1 MKIKVTKHEV
11 IIEDKNLVSKGEYN
25 ANKCLFEFSE
35 EYDGLT
41 KKAIFKCD
49 DILKEVAIT
58 LNECIIPYEVLDPA
72 LDETSVELRVYAYE
86 INEENLVLRYSPNY
100 DTFLKNRGS
109 YIDGASESEEVTPSQ
124 FEQYSQKLND
134 GLEKLS
140 NIKIDANKEDNKT
153 TISITDQN
161 NETESFDIFDGET
174 GPKGENAT
182 INGYNV
188 LNIEGGTNI
197 SIEQDGNALKINN
210 TYDDSNIK
218 KNIEINTTEISKNKD
233 NIEHLNNKV
242 IECSLITETGS
253 KIELNINSSDFKMN
267 AILKDKN
274 GNVIDTSNEIDLP
287 LETMVVSASYDNDA
301 KELVITLQNG
311 TETRVPVSSL
321 IDGLIN
327 NTELDNI
334 LKSYIKNTD
343 YSTSSKGGITK
354 TGNGFNV
361 NSSNGTPYCSE
372 RTYEQYKTLPSSYFI
387 GKLTL
392 DNVLSEKIGS
402 IDTILDSING
412 EVI

>member
-1 MKIKVTKHEV
+1 MKIKVTKQEV

-49 DILKEVAIT
+49 DVIKEVAIT
-58 LNECIIPYEVLDPA
+58 LNECIIPYEVLDPNIE
-72 LDETSVELRVYAYE
+72 ETSVEVRVYAYE
-86 INEENLVLRYSPNY
+86 TSEENLVLRYSPNY

-124 FEQYSQKLND
+124 FEQYSQKLNE

-140 NIKIDANKEDNKT
+140 NIKVDANKEDNKT
-153 TISITDQN
+153 TISITNQN

-197 SIEQDGNALKINN
+197 SIDQDGNALKINN

-218 KNIEINTTEISKNKD
+218 KNIEINTTEISKNKT

-242 IECSLITETGS
+242 IDCSLITETGS

-267 AILKDKN
+267 AILKDKD

-343 YSTSSKGGITK
+343 YPTDSKGGVIKQGVSFKVTA
-354 TGNGFNV
+354 NGVPQSPAFTYPV
-361 NSSNGTPYCSE
+361 YLANGDGIFIS
-372 RTYEQYKTLPSSYFI
+372 KGTLE
-387 GKLTL
+387 
-392 DNVLSEKIGS
+392 NVLAEKIGS